1 MKSIKCKLVVWVLEI
16 VAILLLHLLLLHWFA
31 EKNVVASILAAGKH
45 VPRLTIVLA
54 IVFFL
59 IRLLAVFLL
68 PGIIL
73 SRFGVLLYDLWVGK
87 GKINES

>member
-1 MKSIKCKLVVWVLEI
+1 MKSVKCKLAVWVLEI
-16 VAILLLHLLLLHWFA
+16 AAILLLHLFLLHWFA
-31 EKNVVASILAAGKH
+31 GKNVVASILAADKH

-68 PGIIL
+68 PGMIL
-73 SRFGVLLYDLWVGK
+73 SRFGILFYDLWMRK
-87 GKINES
+87 GEINES